1 MKATGMIRKI
11 DDLGRVV
18 IPKEIRK
25 TLRIRE
31 GDPMEIYVEKNGEI
45 ILKRFAPL
53 GDIVD
58 EVICLADVLAKNT
71 GFSVYITDTQTI
83 LAVNS
88 KSKKGNLDRQITE
101 ELLNILEE
109 RVVYINKGDNEVK
122 ITEKDGPN
130 AYLSQV
136 ISPIIS
142 DGDIIGSIIFF
153 SEGTRKNPTDTEL
166 KMLQVATDFLSN
178 QM

>member
-1 MKATGMIRKI
+1 MIRKI

-45 ILKRFAPL
+45 ILKKFAPL

-58 EVICLADVLAKNT
+58 EVVCLAEVLAKNT

-83 LAVNS
+83 IAVSS
-88 KSKKGNLDRQITE
+88 KSKKNNLDRLIAE
-101 ELLNILEE
+101 PLIGIMEE
-109 RVVYINKGDNEVK
+109 RALWINRGDNPVR
-122 ITEKDGPN
+122 ITEKDAEN
-130 AYLSQV
+130 TYLSQV

-142 DGDIIGSIIFF
+142 DGDVIGSIILF
-153 SEGTRKNPTDTEL
+153 SEGVRKNITEMDI
-166 KMLQVATDFLSN
+166 KMVQVATDFLSN

>member
-45 ILKRFAPL
+45 ILKRYAPL

-71 GFSVYITDTQTI
+71 GFSVYITDTQSVI
-83 LAVNS
+83 ASNS
-88 KSKKGNLDRQITE
+88 KSKRNNIDRAIST
-101 ELLNILEE
+101 ELLDLLEE
-109 RVVYINKGDNEVK
+109 RMLFINKGDNEIK
-122 ITEKDGPN
+122 ITEKDSEN
-130 AYLSQV
+130 MYLSQV

-142 DGDIIGSIIFF
+142 DGDIIGSIILF
-153 SEGTRKNPTDTEL
+153 SEGTRKNPTETEI
-166 KMLQVATDFLSN
+166 KMLQVATDFLSS

>member
-31 GDPMEIYVEKNGEI
+31 GDPMEFYVEKNGEI
-45 ILKRFAPL
+45 ILKKFAPL

-71 GFSVYITDTQTI
+71 GFSVYITDTQTVI
-83 LAVNS
+83 AVNS

-101 ELLNILEE
+101 ELLRILEE
-109 RVVYINKGDNEVK
+109 RALYINKGDNEVK

-130 AYLSQV
+130 SYLSQV
-136 ISPIIS
+136 ISPIIA

-153 SEGTRKNPTDTEL
+153 SEGTRKNATDAEL

>member
-71 GFSVYITDTQTI
+71 GFSVYITDTQTVI
-83 LAVNS
+83 AVNS
-88 KSKKGNLDRQITE
+88 KSKKANLDRQITE
-101 ELLNILEE
+101 ELLKILEE
-109 RVVYINKGDNEVK
+109 RTLYINKGDNEVK
-122 ITEKDGPN
+122 ITEKDELN
-130 AYLSQV
+130 SYLSQV

-153 SEGTRKNPTDTEL
+153 SEGTKKNVTNEEL

>member
-11 DDLGRVV
+11 DDLGRIV

-71 GFSVYITDTQTI
+71 GLSVYITDTQ
-83 LAVNS
+83 AVIAVSS
-88 KSKKGNLDRQITE
+88 KSKKGNLDRQISD

-109 RVVYINKGDNEVK
+109 RTLFINRGDNEIK
-122 ITEKDGPN
+122 ITEKDGAN
-130 AYLSQV
+130 TYLSQV

-142 DGDIIGSIIFF
+142 DGDVIGSIILF
-153 SEGTRKNPTDTEL
+153 SESTRKNPTEMEL

>member
-58 EVICLADVLAKNT
+58 EVICLSEVLAKNT
-71 GFSVYITDTQTI
+71 GFSVYITDTQKVI
-83 LAVNS
+83 AVNS
-88 KSKKGNLDRQITE
+88 KNKKNNLDRQITG

-109 RVVYINKGDNEVK
+109 RTLFINKGENEIK
-122 ITEKDGPN
+122 ITEKDAPN
-130 AYLSQV
+130 SYLSQV

-142 DGDIIGSIIFF
+142 DGDIVGAIIFF
-153 SEGTRKNPTDTEL
+153 SEGTRKNASEAEIKL
-166 KMLQVATDFLSN
+166 LQVATEFLSN